1 MEEDGAPPATSKK
14 AAQKAAKKA
23 ERLLNRQM
31 AASTLTAEESAA
43 DDPLSGN
50 YGDVPLESLQSKQ
63 ISGREWTKISGLDS
77 SLNGKTVLLRGRV
90 LTVRGKGKIAFLV
103 VREAG
108 FTIQVV
114 FHVEEN
120 VVSKGLIK
128 FVASLSKESIV
139 DVEGVVDVPEA
150 AISGTTQQVRAPFFL
165 PWENAGRS
173 AQTDANTLLLC
184 FLISFILLPREDF
197 GV

>member
-31 AASTLTAEESAA
+31 AASTLTAEESSAA
-43 DDPLSGN
+43 SDDPLSEN
-50 YGDVPLESLQSKQ
+50 YGDVPLESLQSKE
-63 ISGREWTKISGLDS
+63 ISGREWTKIAHIDS
-77 SLNGKTVLLRGRV
+77 SLSGKTVLLRGRV

-150 AISGTTQQVRAPFFL
+150 PISGTTQQVRSPFFL
-165 PWENAGRS
+165 P
-173 AQTDANTLLLC
+173 
-184 FLISFILLPREDF
+184 
-197 GV
+197 